1 MEKKQELEIKKV
13 YENPKKREPL
23 IIYQKLSDYEE
34 KSKHVDLLETLKSN
48 TKDLTNMSKKQV
60 DTLMSNVNTHL
71 ILKKN
76 ENNEIEI
83 NTSSIT
89 ESLDI
94 ANSIINNS
102 ENSCDPKEI
111 DIKSPFQMA
120 SGLGL
125 TPYISIQSMEELTAY
140 NRNGELTT
148 IKPFISEVGQS
159 EVMSFIDRGQ
169 SYEQIAKELLTL
181 KPEIKMI
188 DADYTE
194 SKKVHIPLIGEI
206 AEPDVQ
212 VSNEFMNDLS
222 FIISANNE
230 FEGLIDEQSLYNRV
244 FRGSMMVNERKLNLI
259 EKPFYE
265 EKFIPT
271 EQEFKDEAKSIKSN
285 YSNLGT
291 AQNEL
296 AKIYGFKDY
305 RAIKPCF
312 PKSNDE
318 IAIFMVNTFK
328 LNENENEEL
337 NNLYWKFRVIFRR
350 LNIGLGLLN
359 QFNAFENIHP
369 RLYSK
374 DTKRLFIQENSLMQI
389 YSYFLTENSIIFG
402 QIKRNIQKLSQDEKT
417 NILKDLESLEI
428 DKKDETVFGLFVGL
442 LEYHIGKSAGDV
454 TLIKNEDG
462 SIGKIF
468 KPKSDVDTKVENAVN
483 EILNRNRMQ
492 ISSDSS
498 SIKVSQKDLQ
508 DALNISQSDER
519 INRLRNQNE
528 KMFKKFGFEF
538 KEDEK

>member
-13 YENPKKREPL
+13 YENPKK
-23 IIYQKLSDYEE
+23 YEN
-34 KSKHVDLLETLKSN
+34 KSKHVDLLEILKSN

-94 ANSIINNS
+94 ANSIFNSS
-102 ENSCDPKEI
+102 ENSCDPKEV

-169 SYEQIAKELLTL
+169 SYEQIAKELFTL

-230 FEGLIDEQSLYNRV
+230 FEGLMDEQSLYNRV

-271 EQEFKDEAKSIKSN
+271 EQEFKDEAKSIKS
-285 YSNLGT
+285 SL
-291 AQNEL
+291 L
-296 AKIYGFKDY
+296 
-305 RAIKPCF
+305 KPC
-312 PKSNDE
+312 
-318 IAIFMVNTFK
+318 T
-328 LNENENEEL
+328 
-337 NNLYWKFRVIFRR
+337 
-350 LNIGLGLLN
+350 
-359 QFNAFENIHP
+359 
-369 RLYSK
+369 
-374 DTKRLFIQENSLMQI
+374 
-389 YSYFLTENSIIFG
+389 
-402 QIKRNIQKLSQDEKT
+402 
-417 NILKDLESLEI
+417 
-428 DKKDETVFGLFVGL
+428 
-442 LEYHIGKSAGDV
+442 
-454 TLIKNEDG
+454 
-462 SIGKIF
+462 
-468 KPKSDVDTKVENAVN
+468 
-483 EILNRNRMQ
+483 
-492 ISSDSS
+492 
-498 SIKVSQKDLQ
+498 
-508 DALNISQSDER
+508 
-519 INRLRNQNE
+519 
-528 KMFKKFGFEF
+528 
-538 KEDEK
+538 